1 MFEKNNITWDMKI
14 RWNSNFSIYRFIR
27 RHTIHSWAET
37 VRVAKPAIKTSYKM
51 KVRGSCS
58 KQWLKDVAGGPVV
71 KTPSSQCRGI
81 LQARI
86 LEWVVISSSRES
98 FQPRDRTPVPG
109 TGRWILYCWAI
120 REAHSEGYSHWKA
133 KCSKMKRFCMLPSG
147 SKDPFYKKMNTHG
160 WFMSMNVW
168 RKPLQYCN

>member
-1 MFEKNNITWDMKI
+1 MTCELRTASTFLSGWKKMFEKNNITWDMKI

-98 FQPRDRTPVPG
+98 SRPKDRTLISCSSCKSYRHLPAEPL
-109 TGRWILYCWAI
+109 TGHL
-120 REAHSEGYSHWKA
+120 
-133 KCSKMKRFCMLPSG
+133 
-147 SKDPFYKKMNTHG
+147 N
-160 WFMSMNVW
+160 
-168 RKPLQYCN
+168 